1 MPSTIAHS
9 LAEREPEKMETIEQ
23 IRIVLHMIADLL
35 VWPVFACL
43 LASAAITLIVVG
55 ACGREAWD
63 RSRSYR
69 NILELGQRSLSATQA
84 QSTLEDLPTALEQTL
99 QDSERLAWRAILRIR
114 LLVRVGPA
122 LGLMGTLI
130 PMAYALQ
137 GLSEGNLPDLAG
149 NLVTAFAAT
158 VIGLAISL
166 VAYLVSAAR
175 EEWVRQDL
183 QDLAFLAEA
192 MLPKEVRHGS

>member
-1 MPSTIAHS
+1 
-9 LAEREPEKMETIEQ
+9 METIEQ
-23 IRIVLHMIADLL
+23 IRLILHMIADLL

-43 LASAAITLIVVG
+43 LASAAITLVVAG

-63 RSRSYR
+63 RSRSCR
-69 NILELGQRSLSATQA
+69 SILELGKRSLSAVQV
-84 QSTLEDLPTALEQTL
+84 QSTPDNLATALEESL

-166 VAYLVSAAR
+166 IAYLVSAAR

-183 QDLAFLAEA
+183 QDLAFVAEA
-192 MLPKEVRHGS
+192 MLPAEVNHGN